1 MLLIVGALGLLLV
14 DATGVTLTVPE
25 AAPVPALLVAVT
37 LQLYSDPLVRLLTV
51 IGLAVPVLVTAA
63 EVPVT
68 QDAVYLLMVAPPL
81 DAGAV
86 KATAAWAAP
95 AVAAPMVGAP
105 GTVTVMATG
114 VTVAAL
120 DATLL
125 PALLVAV
132 TLQEYKLPLL
142 RPVTTMGLAVPVTAT
157 AAEVPVAQDAV

>member
-37 LQLYSDPLVRLLTV
+37 LQLYCDPLVSPVTV
-51 IGLAVPVLVTAA
+51 TGLAVPVLVTAA
-63 EVPVT
+63 DVPVT
-68 QDAVYLLMVAPPL
+68 HDAVYLLMVAPPL

-142 RPVTTMGLAVPVTAT
+142 RPVTTMGLAVPLTAT
-157 AAEVPVAQDAV
+157 AAEVPVTQDAV

>member
-51 IGLAVPVLVTAA
+51 TGLAVPVLVTAA
-63 EVPVT
+63 DVPVT
-68 QDAVYLLMVAPPL
+68 HDAVYLLMVAPPL
-81 DAGAV
+81 DAGTV
-86 KATAAWAAP
+86 NATAAWAAP

-105 GTVTVMATG
+105 GTVTLATG

-120 DATLL
+120 EATLL

-142 RPVTTMGLAVPVTAT
+142 RPVTTIGLELPVTAT